1 MRRIAGVLLVCL
13 AAAGCGG
20 DGDSRKAA
28 AAAARQLDPGSD
40 VVLAIDADYGDAN
53 WQQVK
58 RLYARAVQRDGV
70 DFGDVTPPTLD
81 GALNALASS
90 AGLSFAEDVRPLLKG
105 TLLIGVNIEPA
116 PPLSAETRRILERVD
131 RTRSGYNRAGEI
143 YYDRQ
148 GHRIRDVSR
157 RRIERAL
164 DEQSGQNPSYEFT
177 AVFRTADAKA
187 LQKLVGKLRD
197 QGLEAEPMP
206 GVKGA
211 RRLAGWIA
219 LVGQDTLVATLDSN
233 GEGDESE
240 RLLRERLTTAGK
252 GPTAPE
258 LGDDFLA
265 ARVTPQL
272 LGAWMDRDELAR
284 ALASAPGKAL
294 RGAQAR
300 LRLDRD
306 AGHASARVD
315 FEGLRADQL
324 PLPEAGELALP
335 RGQGIA
341 SASANQSRTTVFLAR
356 LARELWPDSR
366 FVRRVERLE
375 RKQGLRFEDEVLRQ
389 FSGPSSTVTRPRR
402 DGGADFA
409 ARSTLRDPVAMTQ
422 LLPRL
427 YPSLPGIL
435 EGLQGLGNTGLTGLL
450 LVAPDAPLVPGAL
463 PALQNTAIYQQSV
476 FELRGL
482 SPNGIGPDRILF
494 GVVDD
499 DFVVA
504 SSRKLFRE
512 IAGMPTD
519 PAPKAGTRLR
529 IDVPRLLE
537 QSEMESEK
545 ELRALFRT
553 VDASASA
560 QDGDIVADA
569 KVTWSR

>member
-20 DGDSRKAA
+20 DGDAQKAA

-40 VVLAIDADYGDAN
+40 AVLAIDADYGDAN

-58 RLYARAVQRDGV
+58 RLYARAVQQGGV
-70 DFGDVTPPTLD
+70 NFGDVTPPTLD

-90 AGLSFAEDVRPLLKG
+90 AGLSFAEDVRPVLKG

-164 DEQSGQNPSYEFT
+164 DEQSSQDPRYEFT
-177 AVFRTADAKA
+177 AVFRTADPKA
-187 LQKLVGKLRD
+187 LQKLVAKLRD
-197 QGLEAEPMP
+197 QGLEAEPMA

-211 RRLAGWIA
+211 KRLSGWLA
-219 LVGQDTLVATLDSN
+219 LVGEDSLVAALDSN

-240 RLLRERLTTAGK
+240 RLLRERLTAAGK
-252 GPTAPE
+252 GPAVPK

-272 LGAWMDRDELAR
+272 LGAWLDRDELSR

-300 LRLDRD
+300 LRLDPD

-315 FEGLRADQL
+315 FEGLPADQL
-324 PLPEAGELALP
+324 PLPGPGELALP

-341 SASANQSRTTVFLAR
+341 SASANQSLTTVFLAR
-356 LARELWPDSR
+356 LARELWPQSR

-389 FSGPSSTVTRPRR
+389 FSGPSLTVTRPRR
-402 DGGADFA
+402 DGGVDFA
-409 ARSTLRDPVAMTQ
+409 ARSTLGDPAAMTQ

-427 YPSLPGIL
+427 YPALPGIL

-450 LVAPDAPLVPGAL
+450 LIAPDAPLVPGAL
-463 PALQNTAIYQQSV
+463 LALQAAPPAGHL
-476 FELRGL
+476 FELRGV
-482 SPNGIGPDRILF
+482 SPNGIGPDRIVF
-494 GVVDD
+494 GVLGD

-504 SSRKLFRE
+504 SSRRLARE
-512 IAGMPTD
+512 VARMQTD

-529 IDVPRLLE
+529 VDVPRMLDT
-537 QSEMESEK
+537 SEMESEK